1 MEKEIKHPYC
11 VVDGVKYQ
19 LEFDSNGTLRFPTTK
34 KDHPDLNKLVLD
46 YIRGRATI
54 KEYWEEYACTGCSYH
69 LVFGIFSTFGI
80 NNGNIKEKG
89 ECKDMVLHSGD
100 SNVDSQY
107 NLSEQDKIYAEVED
121 AIVDLYDNFVDDKEK
136 LINIFKDCISKLEK
150 IK

>member
-1 MEKEIKHPYC
+1 MEKEINYPYC

-34 KDHPDLNKLVLD
+34 KENPDLNKLVLD

-54 KEYWEEYACTGCSYH
+54 KEYWEEYACTGCSYY
-69 LVFGIFSTFGI
+69 LVEGIFSPFGI

-100 SNVDSQY
+100 SSIDSQY
-107 NLSEQDKIYAEVED
+107 NYSEEDKIYAEVED
-121 AIVDLYDNFVDDKEK
+121 AVVDLYDNFVDDKEK
-136 LINIFKDCISKLEK
+136 LINIFKECISKLEK